1 MKGTLSLLSVTACAL
16 TIAVA
21 RSTQLS
27 QPSAPSANNPAMIGV
42 NADGSTL
49 KVTAPTPQSPI
60 NGVRLPQGEPIVLT
74 FGNSTLMFSTPVP
87 LSYRIDVMNAGGG
100 NVESAV
106 VGGGASST
114 SRVVTA
120 ALEGEK
126 TYQWRVRAEY
136 QGVAGPWS
144 TVQSFIAPPN
154 DGYVRG
160 NELYD
165 PLNNGQTVGTI

>member
-16 TIAVA
+16 AIAIA
-21 RSTQLS
+21 CSKQSS
-27 QPSAPSANNPAMIGV
+27 QPSAPSAIDPAMVGA

-60 NGVRLPQGEPIVLT
+60 NGVHLPQGEPVVLT
-74 FGNSTLMFSTPVP
+74 FGNSTIMFSTPVP
-87 LSYRIDVMNAGGG
+87 LSYRIEVTNAGGG
-100 NVESAV
+100 SVESAV
-106 VGGGASST
+106 VGAGANTT

-136 QGVAGPWS
+136 QGV
-144 TVQSFIAPPN
+144 
-154 DGYVRG
+154 
-160 NELYD
+160 
-165 PLNNGQTVGTI
+165 